1 MFNNGFYVT
10 RGVSDKIPLPL
21 QIIMWEL
28 IEDLP
33 VDKDGLQV
41 FSLSEENGRQVLKH
55 SQEVP
60 EYEKEYILD
69 IEEPITEKIF
79 VIDDETHSTMLLASE
94 Y

>member
-1 MFNNGFYVT
+1 MAILLQPRT
-10 RGVSDKIPLPL
+10 SPLK
-21 QIIMWEL
+21 WEL

-79 VIDDETHSTMLLASE
+79 VIDDGTYSTMLLASE

>member
-79 VIDDETHSTMLLASE
+79 VIDDGTHSTMLLASE